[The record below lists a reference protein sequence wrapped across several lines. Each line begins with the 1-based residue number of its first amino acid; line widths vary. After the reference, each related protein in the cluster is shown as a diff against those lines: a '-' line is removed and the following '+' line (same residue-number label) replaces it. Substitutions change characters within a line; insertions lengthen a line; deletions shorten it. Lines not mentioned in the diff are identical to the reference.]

1 MSELILEASVNWTT
15 VYWSIGVMAG
25 LALILAIVINVVQKL
40 FAVKKDSRVEE
51 ITALLPGA
59 NCGGCGNAGCA
70 GFAEKLVSGEGNIND
85 CGQLT
90 PAAKAEIGAILGIT
104 VSGEGETMAVV
115 ACSGGN
121 QCADKYVYQGY
132 GDCKS
137 QNIMAG
143 GKKQCATGC
152 MGTGSCVDAC
162 PYYAIEVREGV
173 AEVNP
178 ALCVSCGNCIAA
190 CPKKLIKRIPKD
202 AKIYV
207 ACSSN
212 KKGKDITLVCK
223 AGCIGCGLCQ
233 RVCQHDAI
241 HLVNNVPVI
250 DYSKCVGC
258 LECLNKCPRHVIKQP
273 K

>member
-90 PAAKAEIGAILGIT
+90 PAAKAEICAILGIT
-104 VSGEGETMAVV
+104 VSGGGETMAVV

-143 GKKQCATGC
+143 GKNSVQP
-152 MGTGSCVDAC
+152 DAWEQG
-162 PYYAIEVREGV
+162 AV
-173 AEVNP
+173 
-178 ALCVSCGNCIAA
+178 
-190 CPKKLIKRIPKD
+190 
-202 AKIYV
+202 
-207 ACSSN
+207 
-212 KKGKDITLVCK
+212 
-223 AGCIGCGLCQ
+223 
-233 RVCQHDAI
+233 
-241 HLVNNVPVI
+241 
-250 DYSKCVGC
+250 
-258 LECLNKCPRHVIKQP
+258 
-273 K
+273 